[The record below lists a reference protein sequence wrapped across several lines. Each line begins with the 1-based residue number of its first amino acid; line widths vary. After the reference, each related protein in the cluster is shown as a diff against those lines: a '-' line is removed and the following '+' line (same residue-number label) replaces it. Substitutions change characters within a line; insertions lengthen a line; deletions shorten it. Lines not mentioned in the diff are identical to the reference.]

1 MITKTKQQERA
12 DHEADKILTKK
23 VFPSYLFKEGEKWT
37 HIDKFG
43 NVCYEDIK
51 TTSEQMQ
58 EELEPILKKWKKATL
73 NEKPL
78 LSLSVMN

>member
-1 MITKTKQQERA
+1 MSNGKGTIIGTNKNPMI
-12 DHEADKILTKK
+12 LGKK
-23 VFPSYLFKEGEKWT
+23 KRRPTINSQAYKDNYDRIFGKKEIT
-37 HIDKFG
+37 
-43 NVCYEDIK
+43 

-58 EELEPILKKWKKATL
+58 DELEPILKKWKKATL